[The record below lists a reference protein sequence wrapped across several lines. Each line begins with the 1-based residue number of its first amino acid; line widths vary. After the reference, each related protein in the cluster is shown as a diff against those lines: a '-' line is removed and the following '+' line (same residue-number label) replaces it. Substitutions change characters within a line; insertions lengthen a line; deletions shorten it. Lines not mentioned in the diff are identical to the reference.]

1 MHKMLK
7 EIQELNE
14 YFKKNFPSSLEECE
28 NTFKKSKSG
37 GFIGYIPQFMVEY
50 IPKNKSEVDFFK
62 MFNEMVLLL
71 KKSKIQQ
78 AEQIINNFFD
88 NKIKFTFQK
97 NFYKGR
103 MISFG
108 IIISNNVNNEKL
120 FLKVFKSKY
129 KEQPFAYRHGPYI
142 ESVVAL
148 FINSNL
154 QDYNHFA
161 KMYFA
166 NVNEL
171 YILSEYVES
180 CINYEDDNKK
190 IDLSKIEDYNEKSEI
205 YTKFLEK
212 YTGEYFNHYQAI
224 KSIKG
229 GCFRFLDFKSDNF
242 IIWEDSLKNKYAKMV
257 DYGFIISYK
266 PEFKTL

>member
-7 EIQELNE
+7 EIQDLNE
-14 YFKKNFPSSLEECE
+14 HFKKNFPSSLEECE
-28 NTFKKSKSG
+28 NTFNKSKSG
-37 GFIGYIPQFMVEY
+37 GFIGNIPQFMFEN

-62 MFNEMVLLL
+62 MFNEIVLLL
-71 KKSKIQQ
+71 KKSKTQQ
-78 AEQIINNFFD
+78 AEQRINKFFD
-88 NKIKFTFQK
+88 NNIKFSLQK
-97 NFYKGR
+97 NNYKGR

-108 IIISNNVNNEKL
+108 VIISNNINDEKL

-129 KEQPFAYRHGPYI
+129 KEQPFSYRHGPYI

-148 FINSNL
+148 FINNNL
-154 QDYNHFA
+154 QDYNHFL

-171 YILSEYVES
+171 YILTEYVES
-180 CINYEDDNKK
+180 CVNYEEDFNK
-190 IDLSKIEDYNEKSEI
+190 LNLENIEDYNKKDEMV
-205 YTKFLEK
+205 TNFLEK
-212 YTGEYFNHYQAI
+212 YTGEKFSHYQAI

-229 GCFRFLDFKSDNF
+229 GCFRFLDYKSDNF
-242 IIWEDSLKNKYAKMV
+242 LIWEDKNKNRYSKMI

-266 PEFKTL
+266 PEFKTF

>member
-7 EIQELNE
+7 EIQDLNE
-14 YFKKNFPSSLEECE
+14 HFKKNFPSSLDECE
-28 NTFKKSKSG
+28 SIFKKSKSG
-37 GFIGYIPQFMVEY
+37 GFIGYIPDFMLKY

-62 MFNEMVLLL
+62 MFNDTVLLL
-71 KKSKIQQ
+71 KKSKIKQ
-78 AEQIINNFFD
+78 AEQFINNFFD
-88 NKIKFTFQK
+88 NNIKFSFQK
-97 NFYKGR
+97 NSYNGR

-108 IIISNNVNNEKL
+108 VIIANNINDEKL

-129 KEQPFAYRHGPYI
+129 KEQPFSYRHGPYI

-148 FINSNL
+148 FINNNL
-154 QDYNHFA
+154 QDFNHFV

-171 YILSEYVES
+171 YILTDYVES
-180 CINYEDDNKK
+180 CLDYKEDFYKLN
-190 IDLSKIEDYNEKSEI
+190 LEKIEEYSEKDSI
-205 YTKFLEK
+205 VTNFLEK
-212 YTGEYFNHYQAI
+212 YTGEKFSHYQAI

-242 IIWEDSLKNKYAKMV
+242 VIWEDKSKNKYAKMV